1 MIITLPNT
9 STREVTQ
16 RLNKAREERGEVAS
30 GRVLTVVVSST
41 AATPLESILVPV
53 TDAAREHPAR
63 VIILQEADGPSDEPR
78 LDAQIHLGGKAGAS
92 EIIVLSLHGGLTEH
106 EDSIVRPLLLP
117 DTPIVV
123 WWPGDAPR
131 NPAAD
136 PLGVLADRRITD
148 VNAETTTRSIFRR
161 RTTYSRG
168 DSDLGWSRIT
178 LWRALLA
185 STLDQPPFE
194 PVESAEVTGPA
205 DDAAVDLA
213 AGWLADQL
221 GVPVKR
227 INSDAPVPPVDAAG
241 HETVPV
247 QKTVL
252 KRKGADITVAAQDS
266 HTAEVT
272 VGTRRSLVALAP
284 RDLGDCL
291 AEELRHLDSDY
302 AFGRALRG
310 LVRVNRPR
318 RSGETVTRIVEDLE
332 SLESQR

>member
-1 MIITLPNT
+1 MIIALSNT
-9 STREVTQ
+9 STHEVTR
-16 RLNKAREERGEVAS
+16 RLRQAREERGEVAS
-30 GRVLTVVVSST
+30 GRVLTIVVSST
-41 AATPLESILVPV
+41 PDTPMEKILVPV

-63 VIILQEADGPSDEPR
+63 VIILQQAAQPEDEPG
-78 LDAQIHLGGKAGAS
+78 LDAQIRLGGDAGAS
-92 EIIVLSLHGGLTEH
+92 EIIVLSLHGSLPEH

-136 PLGVLADRRITD
+136 SLGRLADRRITD
-148 VNAETTTRSIFRR
+148 VNAEKATRSIYRR

-185 STLDQPPFE
+185 STLDQPPYE
-194 PVESAEVTGPA
+194 PVESVEVTGPA

-213 AGWLADQL
+213 AGWLSDQL
-221 GVPVKR
+221 GVPVRR
-227 INSDAPVPPVDAAG
+227 INSGSPIPPVDESG
-241 HETVPV
+241 DVTVPV

-252 KRKGADITVAAQDS
+252 KRASSDITVAVQDA

-272 VGTRRSLVALAP
+272 VGQRSSLVALAP
-284 RDLGDCL
+284 RELGDCL

-318 RSGETVTRIVEDLE
+318 HSGETVTHIVEDLE

>member
-1 MIITLPNT
+1 MIITLPHT

-106 EDSIVRPLLLP
+106 EDSIVRPLQLP

-148 VNAETTTRSIFRR
+148 VNAETTTRSIYRR

-221 GVPVKR
+221 AVPVKR

-252 KRKGADITVAAQDS
+252 NRAGADITVAVQDA